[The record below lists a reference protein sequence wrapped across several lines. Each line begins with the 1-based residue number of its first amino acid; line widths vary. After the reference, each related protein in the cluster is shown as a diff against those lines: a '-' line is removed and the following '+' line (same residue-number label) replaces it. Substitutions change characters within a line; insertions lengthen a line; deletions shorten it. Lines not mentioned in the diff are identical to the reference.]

1 MSIIPCWCLL
11 YPADVCHNLL
21 MSILPCWCLLYPV
34 LFFYTLLLPIIP
46 SWCQLYPVDVY
57 YTMLMLV
64 IPCCCAQ
71 ADYLPYW
78 AASEGESKRY
88 GPFDVTAKHVD
99 KQPDYVKTVLS
110 LSDTVSRVGTRV
122 FQFVVRHFRYMC
134 CCGCA
139 HLFSCFSFCLLFS
152 NIIHVTTIITLWT
165 KSNAAQVLN
174 YT

>member
-1 MSIIPCWCLL
+1 MI
-11 YPADVCHNLL
+11 
-21 MSILPCWCLLYPV
+21 
-34 LFFYTLLLPIIP
+34 
-46 SWCQLYPVDVY
+46 
-57 YTMLMLV
+57 V

-122 FQFVVRHFRYMC
+122 FCSASLPVHVLLWLCALVFLFFILSFVLKYNTCNNNNNFMD
-134 CCGCA
+134 
-139 HLFSCFSFCLLFS
+139 
-152 NIIHVTTIITLWT
+152 
-165 KSNAAQVLN
+165 
-174 YT
+174 